1 MVGLGVLVRFFELV
15 VQESNVLL
23 DRVDELRLVL
33 GDRTYVTTS
42 ANFSGR
48 KRVEGGLTS
57 NLGSNEES
65 IELGED
71 AEHLIRIPRAPKSI
85 AQPRDDLVLNPR
97 DALVVRCF
105 RRHPNLRP
113 IYLNSSAIDSLTI

>member
-1 MVGLGVLVRFFELV
+1 MVAELRHVVGLGVLVRFLELV

-42 ANFSGR
+42 AKFSGR

-57 NLGSNEES
+57 NLGSNEEC
-65 IELGED
+65 IEFGKD
-71 AEHLIRIPRAPKSI
+71 TEHLVRVSGRTQLISES
-85 AQPRDDLVLNPR
+85 RDNLIL
-97 DALVVRCF
+97 DATDSFVV
-105 RRHPNLRP
+105 
-113 IYLNSSAIDSLTI
+113 D